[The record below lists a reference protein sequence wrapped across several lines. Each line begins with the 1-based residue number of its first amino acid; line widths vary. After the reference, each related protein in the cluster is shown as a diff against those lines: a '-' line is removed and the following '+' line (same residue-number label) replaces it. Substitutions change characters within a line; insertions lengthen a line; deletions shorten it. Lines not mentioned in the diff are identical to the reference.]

1 MCMCGTKTYCVYILA
16 SPTGTLYVGVTG
28 RIRQRVWQH
37 QNHLVEGFTHKYGV
51 GRLLYLETFSDVH
64 SAIAREKQIKAWR
77 REKKVRLIDS
87 CNPEWRDLSAE
98 L

>member
-1 MCMCGTKTYCVYILA
+1 MSGTKTYAVYILA
-16 SPTGTLYVGVTG
+16 SPTGTLYVGMTG
-28 RIRQRVWQH
+28 QIKQRVWQH
-37 QNHLVEGFTHKYGV
+37 QNKLVEGFTRKHNV
-51 GRLLYLETFSDVH
+51 TRLLYVETFGDVL

-87 CNPEWRDLSAE
+87 CNPEWRDLSME